1 MAKEQWHKWGR
12 TAIMV
17 LTLTFVCGITYQRI
31 DVTETGVADVN
42 KRADKIDDKIDDI
55 KDDVVVLKLQY
66 KDIEALATS
75 TNSILQ
81 ELKTG
86 QITDRVIQNKM
97 VTDVAV
103 ISEKV
108 NTSTKD

>member
-1 MAKEQWHKWGR
+1 MA
-12 TAIMV
+12 ILIV
-17 LTLTFVCGITYQRI
+17 TLIFVCGITYQRI
-31 DVTETGVADVN
+31 DVNT
-42 KRADKIDDKIDDI
+42 DDI
-55 KDDVVVLKLQY
+55 DKVELKVGKVEDDVVVLKLQY
-66 KDIEALATS
+66 KDIEALAVS

-81 ELKTG
+81 EIKTG

-108 NTSTKD
+108 KSLTRD